1 MHNTQWPSCQC
12 KCKQNDRQNPFSS
25 RFNVVSQHKAQ
36 IKCSLWAI
44 SFLTLCRKKWR
55 TAPPKNCR
63 PTVVYRL
70 LRKSSANSQ
79 PTVGRL
85 SADCRPTV
93 GSMSVICWPSV
104 GWEPLSNT
112 RKASAHREEHCIS
125 TRNETFS
132 LESTILFRF
141 FRDQS
146 PINLLCLGFLGTK
159 PLTIASHHPRSQE
172 AKNLFTAAS
181 CSFFLLLYWIGT
193 LSINLYYWPLTF
205 ENVVAPKGAI
215 FVTSKTSL
223 VKALVKFKRQ
233 QLPLTAHCAHKRHV
247 TPEAFPADLL

>member
-112 RKASAHREEHCIS
+112 RKASTHREEHCIS

-146 PINLLCLGFLGTK
+146 PMFRFFRYQTPHNRIASSSQSRSKKFVHSGFL
-159 PLTIASHHPRSQE
+159 Q
-172 AKNLFTAAS
+172 LFFVA
-181 CSFFLLLYWIGT
+181 LLNRNV
-193 LSINLYYWPLTF
+193 IN
-205 ENVVAPKGAI
+205 
-215 FVTSKTSL
+215 
-223 VKALVKFKRQ
+223 
-233 QLPLTAHCAHKRHV
+233 
-247 TPEAFPADLL
+247 